1 MARFTD
7 DLSQFLGTF
16 LLPKYFRLF
25 NVQGKAKLL
34 LEEIH
39 LCLQAFSICKL
50 EYLATLPTYKVA
62 LTYFILNYKSTT
74 LKHNKSMSS

>member
-1 MARFTD
+1 MAQFTD
-7 DLSQFLGTF
+7 DLSLFLGTF

-25 NVQGKAKLL
+25 NVQGKVKLL

-50 EYLATLPTYKVA
+50 EYLASLPTYKVA
-62 LTYFILNYKSTT
+62 LSYFIHNYKS
-74 LKHNKSMSS
+74 